1 MPVNFRRSPPARCVH
16 LPNKSGLTTYLMF
29 RLRSW
34 RLFLKRCEWN
44 TVKWCGFYFP
54 SPYAFVSLFLLSS
67 FISLAFFLRILYRT
81 PKKPPA
87 ALNSSTGYLLAKNR
101 LSGNFQGFSK
111 LKFYIFFLSI
121 AYFHGQT
128 FTVDNHRKDV
138 ASLLPATFVTASM
151 KALNPG
157 TWMLNCLVNDHYN
170 AGMYALFNVTKCD
183 GKIHPVPSVSGGKK
197 RTYYIAANEI
207 PWNYGPTGM
216 NNMTGENLT
225 LADRYERHDQISVI
239 LSSSSNAVSLMFY
252 SRT

>member
-1 MPVNFRRSPPARCVH
+1 MV
-16 LPNKSGLTTYLMF
+16 
-29 RLRSW
+29 W
-34 RLFLKRCEWN
+34 
-44 TVKWCGFYFP
+44 
-54 SPYAFVSLFLLSS
+54 FLLSS
-67 FISLAFFLRILYRT
+67 SPCLCLFISFILFHFSRFFLRILYRT

-87 ALNSSTGYLLAKNR
+87 ALNSCTGYLLAKK

-225 LADRYERHDQISVI
+225 LADRYERHDQISMI

-252 SRT
+252 CRT

>member
-1 MPVNFRRSPPARCVH
+1 MVWFLLSSSPC
-16 LPNKSGLTTYLMF
+16 LC
-29 RLRSW
+29 
-34 RLFLKRCEWN
+34 LF
-44 TVKWCGFYFP
+44 F
-54 SPYAFVSLFLLSS
+54 FLLSS
-67 FISLAFFLRILYRT
+67 FIFLAFFLRILYRT

-87 ALNSSTGYLLAKNR
+87 ALNSCTGYLLAKK

-183 GKIHPVPSVSGGKK
+183 GKKHPVPSVSGGKK

-216 NNMTGENLT
+216 NNMNGENLT
-225 LADRYERHDQISVI
+225 LADRYERHDQISMI
-239 LSSSSNAVSLMFY
+239 LSSSSNAASLMFC

>member
-1 MPVNFRRSPPARCVH
+1 MVSTFLLPMPLS
-16 LPNKSGLTTYLMF
+16 
-29 RLRSW
+29 
-34 RLFLKRCEWN
+34 LF
-44 TVKWCGFYFP
+44 
-54 SPYAFVSLFLLSS
+54 FLLSS
-67 FISLAFFLRILYRT
+67 FIFLAFFVRILYRI

-87 ALNSSTGYLLAKNR
+87 ALNSCTGYLLAKK

-216 NNMTGENLT
+216 NNMNEENLT
-225 LADRYERHDQISVI
+225 LADRYERHDQISMI

>member
-1 MPVNFRRSPPARCVH
+1 MV
-16 LPNKSGLTTYLMF
+16 
-29 RLRSW
+29 W
-34 RLFLKRCEWN
+34 
-44 TVKWCGFYFP
+44 
-54 SPYAFVSLFLLSS
+54 FLLSS
-67 FISLAFFLRILYRT
+67 SPCLCLFFFFYPLSFFSLFFLRILYLT

-87 ALNSSTGYLLAKNR
+87 ALNSCTGYLLAKK

-183 GKIHPVPSVSGGKK
+183 GKKHPVPSVSGGKK

-216 NNMTGENLT
+216 NNMNGGNLT
-225 LADRYERHDQISVI
+225 LADRYERHDQI
-239 LSSSSNAVSLMFY
+239 
-252 SRT
+252 